1 MSKPTGGKAL
11 QQLLQDNPPPMR
23 GGWVDTYNGIWNEEI
38 AGTIKARIDGNNQ
51 YFVTALVSAGQ
62 DQATRKAE

>member
-1 MSKPTGGKAL
+1 M

-23 GGWVDTYNGIWNEEI
+23 GGCWIDTYNGIWNEEI

-51 YFVTALVSAGQ
+51 YFVTVLDSAGR